1 MHICCRCFFGKSLK
15 LKDLFICKIQLFLI
29 ELIIGSNSSR
39 ILVHDFLHGFLK
51 LLNGKCRCIFIT
63 ELFVLRKDFFFLNF
77 DLRFCGNIRFFQR
90 SCGKLFHHI
99 QCCKFS
105 FCKCPCYIF
114 LGTSACNITCC
125 IKTFHSSLTACIYPV
140 AAGCMTAYDIRLCSL
155 DLHILL
161 AGALSAFDPFQSL
174 ARCHVEISLQKI
186 FILFLRDP
194 CSLQVTRAVA
204 KLIFPNCSVNSLAC
218 GQSVFC
224 LIDLASCIDLFCADT
239 LCDGSRRSNG
249 ILAAKCD
256 KTHLKGR
263 HLRTCQDSHCISGTC
278 VKRRIPHLMSGKS
291 RIVRLIKSGRSAC
304 CSKNCLCP
312 DNVRGFFHNRETNRS
327 VNLSVFYKKVCDI
340 YIIQNVYVLSFMN
353 CISKKWFKIFTVD
366 LDVTVSSGYI
376 ITIFILQD
384 HKPKLF
390 HLCSNFVEILR
401 CCKKKVLPYDPGGI
415 LCCIIYII
423 LRLAAFYNVGID
435 CINTCCQ
442 TAASSDI
449 CFFCD
454 QYPAG
459 FLF

>member
-1 MHICCRCFFGKSLK
+1 
-15 LKDLFICKIQLFLI
+15 
-29 ELIIGSNSSR
+29 
-39 ILVHDFLHGFLK
+39 
-51 LLNGKCRCIFIT
+51 
-63 ELFVLRKDFFFLNF
+63 
-77 DLRFCGNIRFFQR
+77 
-90 SCGKLFHHI
+90 
-99 QCCKFS
+99 
-105 FCKCPCYIF
+105 
-114 LGTSACNITCC
+114 
-125 IKTFHSSLTACIYPV
+125 
-140 AAGCMTAYDIRLCSL
+140 MTAYDIRLCSL

-249 ILAAKCD
+249 ILAAKCY

-312 DNVRGFFHNRETNRS
+312 DNVCGFFHNRETNRS